1 MKVFAGIEET
11 KVGKESSCGLE
22 VTDDGGE
29 RTVVVGDNCQYRQ
42 DL

>member
-29 RTVVVGDNCQYRQ
+29 RTVVVVVVGDN
-42 DL
+42 